1 LQSAGEENRIG
12 YFGEQR
18 DKESDYFAMCFRL
31 YDPEIGRFLAI
42 DPLLDIQPSQTPY
55 HYCFNNPTSFT
66 DPTGLYPK
74 KEKGD
79 KVQSWAKQFVRMQDS
94 EAYVEQFM
102 AAPRVNANSDE
113 IDFLSALYR
122 DRADRDFH
130 EMIDRCYGSGGSG
143 GGGSSSGRI
152 GVTVGENGEIS
163 INGTSLQAAWDN
175 LPQELKDKVKEEL
188 DKYQQKIKEMKSEKK
203 AFEMIIEIHCNDD
216 MTKFGYIIKKLEDQ
230 SYETIAE
237 NHGYVSNVE
246 DPNFQRIAGGYEN
259 ANVDYMH
266 IHFHP
271 TGLLID
277 EHGWLLNNNMYIGK
291 EPPSGSIDFR
301 DDHDGPSDVDRQN
314 ATGYRYYYEL
324 SKSSSG
330 YRIWGYDRQ
339 KNYPLSNPW
348 GR

>member
-1 LQSAGEENRIG
+1 MQAIVSCIPEQST
-12 YFGEQR
+12 
-18 DKESDYFAMCFRL
+18 L
-31 YDPEIGRFLAI
+31 
-42 DPLLDIQPSQTPY
+42 
-55 HYCFNNPTSFT
+55 
-66 DPTGLYPK
+66 
-74 KEKGD
+74 
-79 KVQSWAKQFVRMQDS
+79 MQQLS
-94 EAYVEQFM
+94 
-102 AAPRVNANSDE
+102 APRVIALIDE

-163 INGTSLQAAWDN
+163 INGTPLQAAWDN

-203 AFEMIIEIHCNDD
+203 AFEIVIYINCNDD
-216 MTKFGYIIKKLEDQ
+216 MTKFDYLIRKLEDQ
-230 SYETIAE
+230 EYTTIAGNGGYITNE
-237 NHGYVSNVE
+237 NIR
-246 DPNFQRIAGGYEN
+246 DPNVPDIVVGDGTC
-259 ANVDYMH
+259 NVPYMK

-271 TGLLID
+271 TGLLISD
-277 EHGWLLNNNMYIGK
+277 KGWLLNNNMYICK